1 MGKLTDKFFGSI
13 LKLAMFAYL
22 LIALWFGATRDHNN
36 GSTVWAIIEGSTWPI
51 TLVLDR
57 RHSEDQKA
65 VEAQVD
71 AAVDDALAKDRA
83 LRKSLSTLPPNTP
96 QPDMPSGQNPALD
109 WALSKRPS
117 K

>member
-1 MGKLTDKFFGSI
+1 MGKLFDKFFGSM

-22 LIALWFGATRDHNN
+22 LIALWFGATRDHANR
-36 GSTVWAIIEGSTWPI
+36 STISAIIEGSTWPI
-51 TLVLDR
+51 TLILDR
-57 RHSEDQKA
+57 WHSEDQKA
-65 VEAQVD
+65 IEARVN

-83 LRKSLSTLPPNTP
+83 LRNSLSTLPPDTP
-96 QPDMPSGQNPALD
+96 QPDRPSGQNPALD

>member
-1 MGKLTDKFFGSI
+1 MGKLFDTFFGSM

-22 LIALWFGATRDHNN
+22 LIALWFGATRDHANR
-36 GSTVWAIIEGSTWPI
+36 STISAIVEGSTWPI
-51 TLVLDR
+51 TLILDR
-57 RHSEDQKA
+57 WHSEDQKA
-65 VEAQVD
+65 IEARVN

-83 LRKSLSTLPPNTP
+83 LRNSLSTLPPDTP
-96 QPDMPSGQNPALD
+96 QPDRPSGQNPALD